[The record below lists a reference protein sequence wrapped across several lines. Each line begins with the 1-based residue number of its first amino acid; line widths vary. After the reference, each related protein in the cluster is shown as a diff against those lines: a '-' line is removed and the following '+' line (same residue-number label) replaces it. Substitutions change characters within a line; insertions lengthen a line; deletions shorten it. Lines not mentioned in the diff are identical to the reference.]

1 MVTIYDKNG
10 GKYKFKGNYLL
21 PRLTI
26 GSICKN
32 ESGIWGQKINNI
44 CNRATEFVNKQVIYN

>member
-32 ESGIWGQKINNI
+32 ESGIWGQK
-44 CNRATEFVNKQVIYN
+44 